1 MVSDELLPDLL
12 ELVGNVTEV
21 VVDLVQI
28 DDASAPA
35 ITNFVDFTDVFDL
48 ERVRPVDREVQ
59 LVKLDR
65 FG

>member
-1 MVSDELLPDLL
+1 MVANELLPDLL

-35 ITNFVDFTDVFDL
+35 IANFVDFTDVFDL
-48 ERVRPVDREVQ
+48 ERERPVDREVQ